1 MAARS
6 ATFASAATAASSV
19 PGPAV
24 MISGRSACRD
34 PARQLL
40 DRRRIGMRGTR
51 RGARRDRGLFGQRGR
66 QRLARQHQIHRPAR
80 RGHRHLMRARHHV
93 GGLAGHAQ
101 LVIPLHDLAHHAGL
115 VEHLLAPVD
124 LARARAELALL
135 GDRRAPGREDQRHA
149 VAREVDQVV
158 DRVAG
163 ADVDMHHHGL
173 RAAGLRVGAVRHR
186 DREILVRHQDRPR
199 QFHITAARARK
210 TLDDRRKV
218 RAGIGRRKSRRRARR
233 ARGETLRPRSACVR
247 RCLARSSLWFV
258 IVGHVLLGPAGADNA
273 GGARGAMNKR
283 MGEA

>member
-24 MISGRSACRD
+24 MISGRSAFAIQ
-34 PARQLL
+34 PASSS
-40 DRRRIGMRGTR
+40 IAAGSGCAGRGTGRGVIAGSSVER
-51 RGARRDRGLFGQRGR
+51 RR
-66 QRLARQHQIHRPAR
+66 QRLARQHQIDRPAR

-173 RAAGLRVGAVRHR
+173 RR
-186 DREILVRHQDRPR
+186 
-199 QFHITAARARK
+199 
-210 TLDDRRKV
+210 
-218 RAGIGRRKSRRRARR
+218 GRSACRRRAPSRPRDSRAAPGSAAAISHCGR
-233 ARGETLRPRSACVR
+233 ARAKNPRRSAENPCRDWQKKKSTPCSASARRNTSPAIGLRSTLPCTFIPAVR
-247 RCLARSSLWFV
+247 YSGSCPTRS
-258 IVGHVLLGPAGADNA
+258 GRD
-273 GGARGAMNKR
+273 
-283 MGEA
+283 